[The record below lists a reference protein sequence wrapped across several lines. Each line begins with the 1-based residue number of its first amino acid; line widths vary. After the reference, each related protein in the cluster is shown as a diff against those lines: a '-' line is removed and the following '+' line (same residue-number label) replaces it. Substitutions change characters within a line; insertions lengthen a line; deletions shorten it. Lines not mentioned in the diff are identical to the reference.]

1 MKPVCNNFA
10 SCGQDERSIFLGQDG
25 TLSLP
30 MTQPCPPD
38 FPFMGTGSRA
48 GICSQLTDAVGGDG
62 ICADPEHPSDNAG
75 FCSRIPLQSD
85 ATPPSSPAGG
95 PVGGCGGEL
104 CADGRNLP
112 ISPGFADFRELR
124 SVLEQSPGGMCYYTG
139 LDEPGGGASLPGLC
153 GNGTCYSN
161 YRREG
166 AAQAPLPDG
175 TPCVIHHG
183 MMTCSADG
191 L

>member
-1 MKPVCNNFA
+1 M
-10 SCGQDERSIFLGQDG
+10 
-25 TLSLP
+25 
-30 MTQPCPPD
+30 
-38 FPFMGTGSRA
+38 
-48 GICSQLTDAVGGDG
+48 
-62 ICADPEHPSDNAG
+62 
-75 FCSRIPLQSD
+75 
-85 ATPPSSPAGG
+85 
-95 PVGGCGGEL
+95 GGCGGEL
-104 CADGRNLP
+104 CADGHNLP